1 MIYDGRP
8 ICELWCWYIYLQK
21 SGDFGQGQ
29 MLVNVGKYSSTME
42 HMGIVN
48 NVQMPVVVGMNL
60 SVFLVFWMY
69 LVTRY

>member
-1 MIYDGRP
+1 MMVDPYANYGAGIFTYK
-8 ICELWCWYIYLQK
+8 K

-29 MLVNVGKYSSTME
+29 MLVNVGKYSGTME